1 MIEAVN
7 VKRRRISLEPIG
19 ESDKF
24 TITELGFNR
33 EGKLVQRVF
42 VTRTDEPKPF
52 SVITKKELP
61 PPFDR
66 VNITLDDRLN
76 GVGWFS
82 TPSDI
87 SSDDE
92 LIALLKTKESS
103 HTIRSQQ
110 DVMELGV

>member
-66 VNITLDDRLN
+66 GNITLD
-76 GVGWFS
+76 VWFYGDGGFAK
-82 TPSDI
+82 PADV
-87 SSDDE
+87 SSYDE
-92 LIALLKTKESS
+92 LKELLKKKE
-103 HTIRSQQ
+103 R
-110 DVMELGV
+110 MY